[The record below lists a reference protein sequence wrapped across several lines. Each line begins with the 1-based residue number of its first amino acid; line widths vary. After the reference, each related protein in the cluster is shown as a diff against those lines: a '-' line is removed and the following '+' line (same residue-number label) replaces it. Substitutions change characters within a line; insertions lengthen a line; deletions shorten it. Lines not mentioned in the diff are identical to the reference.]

1 MSDNKT
7 LLSVLKYF
15 DKYLT
20 MDGANEIIINQPC
33 IVEMDIRGKFV
44 TFEDSNLDL
53 HRLET
58 FVSILATSRGERFD
72 KDNTQLN
79 TSIPNTKYR
88 VTALHKRQLSGQ
100 DIQINIRIP
109 PTTTFNLEDFKLSK
123 NLKYTYEEIKQL
135 VRDKHNILISGGT
148 GTGKTG
154 LLNALLK
161 EINENERLVFVQ
173 DSDEIMSKNKNKTS
187 ILVSKRDNAKYT
199 YRHGIDSATRLSP
212 ERLLLGELDTRNT
225 LYFLR
230 LSNTGHKGGISTVHA
245 NDVESCIDAISLN
258 VQMEKQIDKNIIKEY
273 IASAID
279 YIIQIQKNRET
290 NEREIVD
297 ILNVKE
303 YINKDKANNGERS

>member
-1 MSDNKT
+1 MSENKT
-7 LLSVLKYF
+7 LHNVLHYF
-15 DKYLT
+15 EKYLT
-20 MDGANEIIINQPC
+20 MDGANEIIINHPC
-33 IVEMDIRGKFV
+33 IVEMDIRGQFV
-44 TFEDSNLDL
+44 TYEDKELDL
-53 HRLET
+53 KRLET
-58 FVSILATSRGERFD
+58 FISILATTRGEKFD

-109 PTTTFNLEDFKLSK
+109 PTTTFNLEDFKISA
-123 NLKYTYEEIKQL
+123 NLNYTYDEIKQL
-135 VRDKHNILISGGT
+135 VRDKYNILISGGT
-148 GTGKTG
+148 GSGKTG
-154 LLNALLK
+154 LLNALLQ
-161 EINENERLVFVQ
+161 EIDENERLVFVQ

-258 VQMEKQIDKNIIKEY
+258 VQMEKPIDKNIVEQY
-273 IASAID
+273 IGSSID
-279 YIIQIQKNRET
+279 YIIQIQKNRAT

-297 ILNVKE
+297 ILKVKD
-303 YINKDKANNGERS
+303 YINNKANNGAKTI